1 MKLKQKMLE
10 HKCNHKDN
18 DKTLNICF
26 KCFKLVEAE
35 FGECSHIQSRNLR
48 KLEPSGYSFL
58 LVDNY
63 KRELVD
69 EISYFQESAED
80 PKPVSH
86 FMKMLREEMVPFLTD
101 KIVPNTAMQITQL
114 EEQLFKQA
122 SSCYCC
128 HRKFRDIPGNDAKCR
143 DHCHVTVMIYCLCVT
158 VVFNLLSFNFRVCI
172 AGLPVK
178 CAIRS

>member
-1 MKLKQKMLE
+1 MGPKRQLLIYEIKTSMHEFKTRTETNFLSTKSSKSKPKSKNLPCSKLKQKMLE
-10 HKCNHKDN
+10 HNCTHKDN

-26 KCFKLVEAE
+26 KCFKLVEVE
-35 FGECSHIQSRNLR
+35 FGECSHIHSSNLR

-63 KRELVD
+63 KRELVN
-69 EISYFQESAED
+69 EQSYFQESAED
-80 PKPVSH
+80 PKPVRH
-86 FMKMLREEMVPFLTD
+86 FMEFLREEMVPFLTD

-128 HRKFRDIPGNDAKCR
+128 HRKSC
-143 DHCHVTVMIYCLCVT
+143 
-158 VVFNLLSFNFRVCI
+158 
-172 AGLPVK
+172 
-178 CAIRS
+178 